1 MAEKDV
7 QQTAE
12 SGQMAPQQPQRPPA
26 AIPLHQ
32 MVYQAII
39 NDSQT
44 TMAWQLGTSANE
56 RMGLTMDLISNI
68 ALAVED
74 IGHVR
79 AAELGCNFEREMFHK
94 SLSKEAYE
102 QAMASKTVEFGKRRQ
117 DNESKTQSAGGT
129 PAQTQQ
135 ADKL

>member
-12 SGQMAPQQPQRPPA
+12 SGQMAPQQPQRPPT

-68 ALAVED
+68 SLAVED

-79 AAELGCNFEREMFHK
+79 AAELGCGFEQEMFHK
-94 SLSKEAYE
+94 SPSKEAYA
-102 QAMASKTVEFGKRRQ
+102 QAMANKTVEFCKKRQ
-117 DNESKTQSAGGT
+117 ENEAKTQSAGGT
-129 PAQTQQ
+129 PSANSTS
-135 ADKL
+135 